1 MRELCKQAGTQSGG
15 GERDGGERE
24 EREKMGEGGGGGGE
38 THEEGGRM
46 SLFRALIINKTDSRG
61 CVSARVCA
69 YM

>member
-1 MRELCKQAGTQSGG
+1 MEAEREM
-15 GERDGGERE
+15 EERE
-24 EREKMGEGGGGGGE
+24 EREKMGGGGG

>member
-15 GERDGGERE
+15 GEREMEERE
-24 EREKMGEGGGGGGE
+24 EREKMGEGGG

>member
-24 EREKMGEGGGGGGE
+24 EREKMGEGGG

>member
-1 MRELCKQAGTQSGG
+1 MEAERER
-15 GERDGGERE
+15 EMEERE
-24 EREKMGEGGGGGGE
+24 EREKMGEEGGGG
-38 THEEGGRM
+38 HEEGGRM

>member
-1 MRELCKQAGTQSGG
+1 MEAEREM
-15 GERDGGERE
+15 EERE
-24 EREKMGEGGGGGGE
+24 EREKMGEGGGE

>member
-1 MRELCKQAGTQSGG
+1 MFFERVVQAGRHTEWRRRERWRRERRERRWVRGG
-15 GERDGGERE
+15 G
-24 EREKMGEGGGGGGE
+24 